1 MQRVKELD
9 SIRGLAAIAI
19 VLYHLWFIQIGLLGG
34 AVDLFF
40 VLSGYLITSILLGH
54 PLTRGSFLA
63 FYARRALRIWPIY
76 YLTLLFV
83 VVINP
88 WAPLPGS
95 LDGLPYYCGFIQNV
109 TYYWS
114 DSTPAFIPTYVHT
127 WSLAVEEQFYLLWPV
142 LLWLVG
148 RKGLRASA
156 ALLIVLAVTMRGL
169 GYNRWLLAT
178 HCDGLAL
185 GALLAGM
192 LESRSG
198 MTARRIDCSLFPTVG
213 LASAAYWVG
222 SALLL
227 RFADP
232 DTSDRLITVVQS
244 TRMLS
249 LNLCFFALIGLTVQH
264 AGHPR
269 LAVLRNQWLVYFG
282 QISYGLYL
290 YHHIVFYLRDDYAA
304 VHGLTHRL
312 GTDLAVVGVSVV
324 IAAASYRFIER
335 PILVLKDLFPYQVA
349 PRREAKR
356 TEDWMAV
363 GGGELSGGVKIT

>member
-9 SIRGLAAIAI
+9 SIRGLAAIAV
-19 VLYHLWFIQIGLLGG
+19 VLYHLWFIQVGLLGG

-40 VLSGYLITSILLGH
+40 VLSGYLITSILLSH
-54 PLTRGSFLA
+54 PPTRGFLFA

-114 DSTPAFIPTYVHT
+114 KSTPAFIPAYVHT

-148 RKGLRASA
+148 RKGLRLSVAG
-156 ALLIVLAVTMRGL
+156 LIVLAVTMRGL
-169 GYNRWLLAT
+169 GFNRWLLAT

-185 GALLAGM
+185 GALLAGL
-192 LESRSG
+192 LESPSG
-198 MTARRIDCSLFPTVG
+198 MASRRADRRLFLTVG
-213 LASAAYWVG
+213 LGSAAYWVG

-232 DTSDRLITVVQS
+232 GSSGHLITVVQS

-249 LNLCFFALIGLTVQH
+249 MNLGFFALVGLVAHH
-264 AGHPR
+264 AGSPW
-269 LAVLRNQWLVYFG
+269 LAVLRDRRLVYIG

-290 YHHIVFYLRDDYAA
+290 YHHIVLYLWDDYATK
-304 VHGLTHRL
+304 HGLARHL
-312 GTDLAVVGVSVV
+312 GTDLAVAGLSLAV
-324 IAAASYRFIER
+324 AALSYRFVER
-335 PILVLKDLFPYQVA
+335 PILALKDVFPYQAVA
-349 PRREAKR
+349 PSNVKL
-356 TEDWMAV
+356 TEEWVPVM
-363 GGGELSGGVKIT
+363 GGEIS